1 MATTKSQRI
10 GIWIITGALVIGT
23 LGGFLALVLAPKNQ
37 SADQAR
43 FEELQKAFSDENTAY
58 QAKLE
63 EHSKQYFDEFTQYE
77 SRIAEFNADEVK
89 ELGVEDLREGE
100 GEALTAESRYAVFYM
115 GWNPKGVM
123 FDSSFNAD
131 KTALSPPLIH
141 DTDGMWE
148 FPGGN
153 RGSVIEGWTKGLEGI
168 KMNGV
173 RELTLPADLAYG
185 EQGSGENIPANT
197 PLKFVMMVVPTPD
210 ITKPTMSQE
219 LKDLYVRLQG
229 IDPRLF
235 EGL

>member
-173 RELTLPADLAYG
+173 RELTLPSDLAYRDQAQG
-185 EQGSGENIPANT
+185 EHIEPNM
-197 PLKFVMMVVPTPD
+197 PLKFVMMVVPALD
-210 ITKPTMSQE
+210 KPTMSQE